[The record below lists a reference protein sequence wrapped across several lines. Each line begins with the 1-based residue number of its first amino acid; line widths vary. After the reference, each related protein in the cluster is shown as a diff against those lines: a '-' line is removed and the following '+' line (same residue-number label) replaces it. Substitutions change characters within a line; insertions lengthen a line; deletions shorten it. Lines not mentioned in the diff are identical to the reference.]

1 MNDIYVSSM
10 QAEAENSRREALKG
24 LFAASFALAT
34 VSQSAQAGIL
44 GISTAEEKAEEYQ
57 NFTVSL

>member
-1 MNDIYVSSM
+1 M

-34 VSQSAQAGIL
+34 VSHSAQAGIL